1 MLLHRAF
8 IASAR
13 RHRGKL
19 ALVDRTTDRRL
30 TYGRALIGALV
41 VRRWLRR
48 ISSAHVGILMPTSA
62 GGALAIIGALMAGRI
77 PVMINY
83 SAGATE
89 NIAMAR
95 RRTGL
100 RTVVTA
106 RTLLHRLD
114 IPEDADMLC
123 MEDILAGTGKVARAL
138 AAVQSWL
145 PRPLL
150 EWTIHGGDPDDTA
163 VLLFTSGS
171 EAEPKAVELTHRSI
185 GSNLEAVEAYFE
197 AARPEGVMLATL
209 PLFHV
214 FGFSTTLWLPLYLGQ
229 TVVTWANPLEL
240 KTVAEIIREEAP
252 TLVITTPY
260 FLAGYLRAAS
270 PGDLD
275 SVELLVVGADRAP
288 EWLHRRVAEDHGL
301 TLLEGYGTTETSPV
315 ISANP
320 EGAPRDGSVGRPV
333 PGVEVRLVG
342 VEDDEPRAAGEE
354 GRIQVRGPGVMKGYY
369 NDVEATLLKFH
380 HGWYET
386 GDVGVMDEDGYL
398 WLSGRLSRF
407 VKIAGEMVSL
417 PRVEQAAAAHLPPEA
432 EVCAAGID
440 DPRKGTA
447 IALAVVPAEGESI
460 DPDRLRRSLHDDLP
474 AIARPRRV
482 YQVAE
487 LPKMASGKVDFRR
500 GEQAI
505 RALAAGEGMP

>member
-8 IASAR
+8 IESAR
-13 RHRGKL
+13 RHRGKI

-48 ISSAHVGILMPTSA
+48 IRSAHVGIMMPTSA
-62 GGALAIIGALMAGRI
+62 GGALAVIGALMAGRI
-77 PVMINY
+77 PVMVNY
-83 SAGATE
+83 STGASE

-106 RTLLHRLD
+106 RKLLQRLA
-114 IPEDADMLC
+114 IPEDGDMLC
-123 MEDILAGTGKVARAL
+123 MEDILAGTGRVTRAL
-138 AAVQSWL
+138 AALQSWL

-150 EWTIHGGDPDDTA
+150 EWTIHRGDPDDTA

-171 EAEPKAVELTHRSI
+171 EAEPKGVELTHRSI

-197 AARPEGVMLATL
+197 AARPDGVMLATL

-214 FGFSTTLWLPLYLGQ
+214 FGFSTTLWLPLYLGE
-229 TVVTWANPLEL
+229 TVVTWANPLEFR
-240 KTVAEIIREEAP
+240 TVAAIIREERP
-252 TLVITTPY
+252 TQVITTPY

-270 PGDLD
+270 PGDLE

-288 EWLHRRVAEDHGL
+288 DWLHRRVAEDHGL
-301 TLLEGYGTTETSPV
+301 TLVEGYGTTETSPV

-320 EGAPRDGSVGRPV
+320 EKAPRPGSVGRPL
-333 PGVEVRLVG
+333 PGIRARVVG
-342 VEDDEPRAAGEE
+342 VEDGEPRGPGEE
-354 GRIQVRGPGVMKGYY
+354 GRIQIRGPGVMKGYY

-380 HGWYET
+380 DGWYET

-417 PRVEQAAAAHLPPEA
+417 PRVEAVAAAHLPEEA
-432 EVCAAGID
+432 EVCAAGVE
-440 DPRKGTA
+440 DPRKGAA
-447 IALAVVPAEGESI
+447 IAMAVAPPEGAEV
-460 DPDRLRRSLHDDLP
+460 DTDRLQRAMAGELP

-482 YQVAE
+482 YRMEE
-487 LPKMASGKVDFRR
+487 LPKMASGKLDFRR
-500 GEQAI
+500 AEQRI
-505 RALAAGEGMP
+505 RALAAGEGMT

>member
-8 IASAR
+8 IDSAR

-41 VRRWLRR
+41 VRRWLHRLT
-48 ISSAHVGILMPTSA
+48 STHVGLLLPTSA
-62 GGALAIIGALMAGRI
+62 GGALAIIGALMAGRV

-83 SAGATE
+83 STGATE

-100 RTVVTA
+100 RTVVTS
-106 RTLLHRLD
+106 RKLLQRLE

-123 MEDILAGTGKVARAL
+123 MEDILAGTGKAARAL
-138 AAVQSWL
+138 AALQSWL

-185 GSNLEAVEAYFE
+185 GANLEAVADSFE

-229 TVVTWANPLEL
+229 TVVTWANPLEFR
-240 KTVAEIIREEAP
+240 TVARVIREERP

-260 FLAGYLRAAS
+260 FLAGYLRAAE
-270 PGDLD
+270 PGDLA
-275 SVELLVVGADRAP
+275 SVELLVVGADRTP
-288 EWLHRRVAEDHGL
+288 DWLHRRVAAEHGL
-301 TLLEGYGTTETSPV
+301 TLVEGYGTSETSPV
-315 ISANP
+315 ISVNP
-320 EGAPRDGSVGRPV
+320 PDAPRPGSVGRPL
-333 PGVEVRLVG
+333 PGVELRLVG
-342 VEDDEPRAAGEE
+342 VEDDEPRGPGEE

-386 GDVGVMDEDGYL
+386 GDVGVLDEEGYL

-417 PRVEQAAAAHLPPEA
+417 PGVEQAAAAHLPEEA
-432 EVCAAGID
+432 EVCAAGVD
-440 DPRKGTA
+440 DPRRGGA
-447 IALAVVPAEGESI
+447 IAVAVVPPEGGEVDTDGLKRAMSG
-460 DPDRLRRSLHDDLP
+460 DLP
-474 AIARPRRV
+474 AIARPRWVFRV
-482 YQVAE
+482 EE

-500 GEQAI
+500 AEQRL
-505 RALAAGEGMP
+505 RALAAREGMA